1 LSNVQKTTFIP
12 TLITTGQLAATK
24 SAILMV
30 MIGSLSCG
38 VLAVLLSLMIGLSL
52 IIAIPGLVVGAFF
65 AFKYAMYDKS
75 KARKEEDEEEEER
88 EQKRK
93 RKRRNR

>member
-1 LSNVQKTTFIP
+1 MTFI
-12 TLITTGQLAATK
+12 LKHIITSGDLAATR

-30 MIGSLSCG
+30 MIGSLACG
-38 VLAVLLSLMIGLSL
+38 LLALFLSLMIGLSL
-52 IIAIPGLVVGAFF
+52 IIAIPGLAVGAFF
-65 AFKYAMYDKS
+65 AFRYAMYNKS
-75 KARKEEDEEEEER
+75 KAREEEER

>member
-1 LSNVQKTTFIP
+1 
-12 TLITTGQLAATK
+12 
-24 SAILMV
+24 

-38 VLAVLLSLMIGLSL
+38 VLAVFLSLMIGLSL
-52 IIAIPGLVVGAFF
+52 IIAIPGLVIGAFF

-75 KARKEEDEEEEER
+75 KAGKKDEER

-93 RKRRNR
+93 RKSRKH

>member
-1 LSNVQKTTFIP
+1 M
-12 TLITTGQLAATK
+12 TLITSGDLAATK

-38 VLAVLLSLMIGLSL
+38 VLALFLSLMIGLSL
-52 IIAIPGLVVGAFF
+52 IVAIPGLVIGAFF
-65 AFKYAMYDKS
+65 AFRYAMYDKS
-75 KARKEEDEEEEER
+75 KARKEEER

>member
-1 LSNVQKTTFIP
+1 MTFILK
-12 TLITTGQLAATK
+12 LITSGGLAASK

-30 MIGSLSCG
+30 MIGSLGCG
-38 VLAVLLSLMIGLSL
+38 LLAVFLSLMIGLSL
-52 IIAIPGLVVGAFF
+52 IIAIPGLVIGAFF

-75 KARKEEDEEEEER
+75 NSRKEEER

-93 RKRRNR
+93 RKRRNH

>member
-1 LSNVQKTTFIP
+1 M
-12 TLITTGQLAATK
+12 AATK
-24 SAILMV
+24 PAILML
-30 MIGSLSCG
+30 MIGSLSCA
-38 VLAVLLSLMIGLSL
+38 VLAVFLGLLAGISL

-65 AFKYAMYDKS
+65 AFRYAMYDKS
-75 KARKEEDEEEEER
+75 KARKKEEEEKE

>member
-1 LSNVQKTTFIP
+1 LKKTTFIL
-12 TLITTGQLAATK
+12 TLTTSGDLAATK

-30 MIGSLSCG
+30 MIGSLSSG
-38 VLAVLLSLMIGLSL
+38 VLAVFLSLMIGLSL
-52 IIAIPGLVVGAFF
+52 IVAIPGLVIGAFF

-75 KARKEEDEEEEER
+75 KAGKEEKR

-93 RKRRNR
+93 RKGRNH

>member
-1 LSNVQKTTFIP
+1 M
-12 TLITTGQLAATK
+12 TLITSGDLAATK

-30 MIGSLSCG
+30 MIGSLGCG
-38 VLAVLLSLMIGLSL
+38 VLAVFLSLMIGLSL
-52 IIAIPGLVVGAFF
+52 IVAIPGLVIGAFF
-65 AFKYAMYDKS
+65 AFRYARYDKS
-75 KARKEEDEEEEER
+75 KARKEEEEEEE

>member
-1 LSNVQKTTFIP
+1 MTFI
-12 TLITTGQLAATK
+12 LKHIITSGYLAATR

-38 VLAVLLSLMIGLSL
+38 LLAVFLSLIIGLSL
-52 IIAIPGLVVGAFF
+52 IVAIPGLAVGAFF
-65 AFKYAMYDKS
+65 AFRYAMYNKS
-75 KARKEEDEEEEER
+75 KAREEEER

>member
-1 LSNVQKTTFIP
+1 MTFI
-12 TLITTGQLAATK
+12 LKDIITSGYLAATR

-38 VLAVLLSLMIGLSL
+38 LLAVFLSLMIGLSL
-52 IIAIPGLVVGAFF
+52 IIAIPGLAIGAFF
-65 AFKYAMYDKS
+65 AFRYAMYKKS
-75 KARKEEDEEEEER
+75 KAGEEEEER

>member
-1 LSNVQKTTFIP
+1 MTFI
-12 TLITTGQLAATK
+12 LKHIITSGYLAATR

-38 VLAVLLSLMIGLSL
+38 LLAVFLSLIIGLSL
-52 IIAIPGLVVGAFF
+52 IIAIPGLAVGAFF
-65 AFKYAMYDKS
+65 AFRYAMYNKS
-75 KARKEEDEEEEER
+75 KAREEEER

>member
-1 LSNVQKTTFIP
+1 
-12 TLITTGQLAATK
+12 LAATK

-38 VLAVLLSLMIGLSL
+38 VLAVFLWLMIGLSL
-52 IIAIPGLVVGAFF
+52 IVAIPGLVIGAFF
-65 AFKYAMYDKS
+65 AFRYAMYDKS
-75 KARKEEDEEEEER
+75 KARKEEEER

>member
-1 LSNVQKTTFIP
+1 
-12 TLITTGQLAATK
+12 LAATK
-24 SAILMV
+24 SAILML

-38 VLAVLLSLMIGLSL
+38 VLAVFLSLLIGISL
-52 IIAIPGLVVGAFF
+52 IIAMPGLVIGAFF

-75 KARKEEDEEEEER
+75 KTRKEEEEEKEE

-93 RKRRNR
+93 RRKRNR

>member
-1 LSNVQKTTFIP
+1 VTP
-12 TLITTGQLAATK
+12 ITSGDLATTK

-38 VLAVLLSLMIGLSL
+38 VLAVFLSLMIGLSL
-52 IIAIPGLVVGAFF
+52 IVAIPGLVIGAFF
-65 AFKYAMYDKS
+65 AFRYAMYDKS
-75 KARKEEDEEEEER
+75 KARKEEER

>member
-1 LSNVQKTTFIP
+1 V
-12 TLITTGQLAATK
+12 TLITSGHLAATK

-38 VLAVLLSLMIGLSL
+38 VLAVFLSLMIGLSL
-52 IIAIPGLVVGAFF
+52 IVAIPGLVIGAFF
-65 AFKYAMYDKS
+65 AFRYAMYDKS
-75 KARKEEDEEEEER
+75 KARKEEEER

>member
-1 LSNVQKTTFIP
+1 LKKTTFIL
-12 TLITTGQLAATK
+12 TLTTSGDLAATK

-30 MIGSLSCG
+30 MIGSLSSG
-38 VLAVLLSLMIGLSL
+38 VLAVFLSLMMGLSL
-52 IIAIPGLVVGAFF
+52 IVAIPGLVIGAFF

-75 KARKEEDEEEEER
+75 KAGKEEKR

-93 RKRRNR
+93 RKGRNH

>member
-1 LSNVQKTTFIP
+1 
-12 TLITTGQLAATK
+12 LAATK

-38 VLAVLLSLMIGLSL
+38 VLAVFLWLMIGLSL
-52 IIAIPGLVVGAFF
+52 IIAIPGLVIGAFF
-65 AFKYAMYDKS
+65 AFRYAMYDKS
-75 KARKEEDEEEEER
+75 KARKEEEER

>member
-1 LSNVQKTTFIP
+1 MTFIP
-12 TLITTGQLAATK
+12 KHIITSGYLAATR

-30 MIGSLSCG
+30 MIGSLGCG
-38 VLAVLLSLMIGLSL
+38 LLAVFLSVMIGLSL
-52 IIAIPGLVVGAFF
+52 IIAIPGLVIGAFF
-65 AFKYAMYDKS
+65 AFRYATYNKS
-75 KARKEEDEEEEER
+75 KAREEEER

>member
-1 LSNVQKTTFIP
+1 VTP
-12 TLITTGQLAATK
+12 ITSGDLAATK

-38 VLAVLLSLMIGLSL
+38 VLAVFLSLMIGLSL
-52 IIAIPGLVVGAFF
+52 IVAIPGLVIGAFF
-65 AFKYAMYDKS
+65 AFRYAMYDKS
-75 KARKEEDEEEEER
+75 KARKEEER